1 MPRAYIPIFASFSI
15 MVVVR
20 LLICMALG
28 IALGVILQRRV
39 LVLKVCGWLFSA
51 TVYLLLFLLGMALGE
66 DHGLIAE
73 LSILGV
79 QSLVLALLS
88 MVFSIVGGWLFG
100 RIALRRRLRTTSG
113 GAGGKRKSLW
123 SALTSS
129 ASYLLGFGLGL
140 AVGYFLPIPAWVGR
154 YDVSTRTLEVLMF
167 FAGISVGGDVQAM
180 RSLQQMSIHL
190 LWLPLVTVVGTLVG
204 SLCAWPMLDLNLRAC
219 VAVGCGYG
227 YYSLSSVL
235 ITDGFRPER
244 LAAQVGAIAL
254 VSNICR
260 EVLTIFLA
268 RPISRVFGPLGVIC
282 SAGATS
288 MDTNLAFVVGASSP
302 AYAVPS
308 IYHGVVLSVWCPIA
322 VGLVLML

>member
-1 MPRAYIPIFASFSI
+1 MA
-15 MVVVR
+15 VVR
-20 LLICMALG
+20 LLILMALG
-28 IALGVILQRRV
+28 IALGVILQRQAR
-39 LVLKVCGWLFSA
+39 LLKICGVLFSI
-51 TVYLLLFLLGMALGE
+51 TIYMLLFLLGVNLGK

-73 LSILGV
+73 LPSLGF
-79 QSLVLALLS
+79 QSLVIAVLCMA
-88 MVFSIVGGWLFG
+88 FSIVGGWLFG
-100 RIALRRRLRTTSG
+100 RFALKHKQRALGGPTSG
-113 GAGGKRKSLW
+113 ARKSLL

-129 ASYLLGFGLGL
+129 GSYLLAFGVGL
-140 AVGYFLPIPAWVGR
+140 TVGYYLPIPEWVGR

-204 SLCAWPMLDLNLRAC
+204 SLCAWSMLDLNLRAC

-244 LAAQVGAIAL
+244 LAALVGAIAL

-268 RPISRVFGPLGVIC
+268 RPIGRVFGPLGVIC

-322 VGLVLML
+322 VGLVLTL